1 MTTTIE
7 ERKKRTEMLVEMR
20 KEHRDAVQKAQELLK
35 AQQSARKTLERA
47 LTGGPHSVPQLA
59 QAVNMPAHEV
69 LWHVAAMKKYGI
81 VAEAGTDES
90 GDYYLYRLTKETL
103 A

>member
-20 KEHRDAVQKAQELLK
+20 KEHREEVQKAQELLK
-35 AQQSARKTLERA
+35 SQQSARKALERT
-47 LTGGPHSVPQLA
+47 LTGGPHTVPQLA
-59 QAVNMPAHEV
+59 KAVNMPAHEV

-90 GDYYLYRLTKETL
+90 GDYYLYRLTKE
-103 A
+103 AQS

>member
-1 MTTTIE
+1 MTTNE
-7 ERKKRTEMLVEMR
+7 EKKKRTEMLVEMR
-20 KEHRDAVQKAQELLK
+20 KEHRDSVQKVQELLK
-35 AQQSARKTLERA
+35 AQQSTRKALERA

-59 QAVNMPAHEV
+59 KAVNMPAHEV
-69 LWHVAAMKKYGI
+69 LWYVAAMKKYGI

-90 GDYYLYRLTKETL
+90 GDYFLYRLMKEVQ

>member
-1 MTTTIE
+1 MTTTME
-7 ERKKRTEMLVEMR
+7 AKKKRTEMLVEMR
-20 KEHRDAVQKAQELLK
+20 KEHRDAVQKAQALLK
-35 AQQSARKTLERA
+35 AQQSARKALERA

-90 GDYYLYRLTKETL
+90 GDYYLYRLTKE
-103 A
+103 AQA

>member
-1 MTTTIE
+1 
-7 ERKKRTEMLVEMR
+7 MLVEMR
-20 KEHRDAVQKAQELLK
+20 KEHRDSVQKAQDLLK
-35 AQQSARKTLERA
+35 AQQSARKALERV

-69 LWHVAAMKKYGI
+69 LWYVAAMKKYGI

-90 GDYYLYRLTKETL
+90 GDYYLYRLTKE
-103 A
+103 AQ

>member
-1 MTTTIE
+1 MTTPIE
-7 ERKKRTEMLVEMR
+7 AKKKRTEMLVEMR
-20 KEHRDAVQKAQELLK
+20 KERRDRVQKAQELLK
-35 AQQSARKTLERA
+35 AQQSAHKALERA

-69 LWHVAAMKKYGI
+69 LWHVAAMKKYGS

-90 GDYYLYRLTKETL
+90 GDYYLYRLTKE
-103 A
+103 AQV

>member
-1 MTTTIE
+1 MTTNE
-7 ERKKRTEMLVEMR
+7 EKKKRTEMLVEMR

-35 AQQSARKTLERA
+35 AQQSARKALERA

-69 LWHVAAMKKYGI
+69 LWHVAGMKKYGI

-90 GDYYLYRLTKETL
+90 GDYYLYRLTKE

>member
-1 MTTTIE
+1 MTTKE
-7 ERKKRTEMLVEMR
+7 EKKMRNEMLVEMR
-20 KEHRDAVQKAQELLK
+20 KEHRDTVQKAQELLK
-35 AQQSARKTLERA
+35 AQQSARKALERA
-47 LTGGPHSVPQLA
+47 LTGGPHSVLQLA

-90 GDYYLYRLTKETL
+90 GDYYLYRLTKETQ

>member
-1 MTTTIE
+1 MTTNE
-7 ERKKRTEMLVEMR
+7 EKKKRTEMLVEMR
-20 KEHRDAVQKAQELLK
+20 KERRDSVQKAQELLK

-47 LTGGPHSVPQLA
+47 LTGAPHSVPQLA
-59 QAVNMPAHEV
+59 QAVNMPAHDV
-69 LWHVAAMKKYGI
+69 LWHIAAMKKYGI

-90 GDYYLYRLTKETL
+90 GDYYLYRLVKE

>member
-1 MTTTIE
+1 MTTNE
-7 ERKKRTEMLVEMR
+7 EKKKRTEMLVEMR
-20 KEHRDAVQKAQELLK
+20 KEHRDKVQKAQDLLK
-35 AQQSARKTLERA
+35 AQQSARKALERA

-69 LWHVAAMKKYGI
+69 LWHMAGMKKYGI
-81 VAEAGTDES
+81 VAEAGVDES
-90 GDYYLYRLTKETL
+90 GDYYLYRLTKEKI